1 MAKTKYEENSNKG
14 LQNTTKKTKD
24 PQHLSFA
31 SVCVLIIEH
40 PIFFKNLRN
49 LLRKLV
55 WNLDRTR
62 KQNKTIPDLHNS
74 A

>member
-31 SVCVLIIEH
+31 

-62 KQNKTIPDLHNS
+62 KQNKTIPDLHNF